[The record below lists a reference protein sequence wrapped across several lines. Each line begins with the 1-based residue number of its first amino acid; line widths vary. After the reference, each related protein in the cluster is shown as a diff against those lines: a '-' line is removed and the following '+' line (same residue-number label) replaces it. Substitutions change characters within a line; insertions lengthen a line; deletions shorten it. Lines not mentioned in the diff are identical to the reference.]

1 MRKRSPNGLL
11 LFVLVAR
18 SKGEL
23 PARASAPAQIAGWRL
38 RGGSAVS
45 PLARS
50 ILAAPTNLFAVAQAN
65 VQLRNPGGFNFANI
79 YFAFGT
85 AGETSTNHALPWQ
98 PHCWAELQPAGGE
111 PIAPVSDVPL
121 SLCVSARARA
131 RGVCVCVCHTH
142 RVCVCVFVLRAPFH
156 KGWMQGTSKVKPLLW
171 IPRVDTCPWEFVAF
185 LVPEREQNSTT
196 LPGVHAEANARP
208 GLEDREL
215 LRGGG

>member
-98 PHCWAELQPAGGE
+98 LHCWAELQPAGGSSFRC
-111 PIAPVSDVPL
+111 PTK
-121 SLCVSARARA
+121 SLRLRPRACPW
-131 RGVCVCVCHTH
+131 CVCVCHTH
-142 RVCVCVFVLRAPFH
+142 TPCVCVCVFVLRAPFH

-171 IPRVDTCPWEFVAF
+171 MGVCGF
-185 LVPEREQNSTT
+185 LSSRAGTKLYHSAGRPCR
-196 LPGVHAEANARP
+196 GKCAARP
-208 GLEDREL
+208 GRPGTPEGRG
-215 LRGGG
+215 LRRGSIAPV